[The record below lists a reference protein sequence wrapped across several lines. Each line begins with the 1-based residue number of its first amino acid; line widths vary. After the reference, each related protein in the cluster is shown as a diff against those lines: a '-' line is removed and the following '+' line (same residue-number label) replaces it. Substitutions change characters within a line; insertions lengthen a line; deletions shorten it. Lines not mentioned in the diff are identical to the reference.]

1 MNRWDDPVA
10 VEQAQ
15 TTDAEPDINAPMLT
29 NPTPLAVETARLRKV
44 YGAFVALA
52 GLTIEVRQGEVFGF
66 LGPNGA
72 GKTTTVKLL
81 MGLAHPTSGM
91 ARLLGRPL
99 GDREAK
105 RKIGFLPELFRFH
118 DWLNCAEFLDLHGQ
132 LYRMPPAERRRRIP
146 EVLELVGLAG
156 REHDKLRQYSKGMQQ
171 RAGLAQALLND
182 PQIVFLDEPTSALDP
197 IGRHEVREI
206 IRRLRADGKTVFLN
220 SHLLSEVE
228 TVCDRVAIVNHGQ
241 LAAVGPVS
249 ELLKHELLVEL
260 RLGAWNDAIAATL
273 TQSGKLERLEPLP
286 EDRTL
291 AVIQVADETVVAR
304 IVDALV
310 AAGVPVFGATPH
322 RPSLE
327 DVFLQ
332 IVGESNEAHRA

>member
-1 MNRWDDPVA
+1 VA
-10 VEQAQ
+10 VEQA
-15 TTDAEPDINAPMLT
+15 TSIADVLEDVPDDPLSDAAV
-29 NPTPLAVETARLRKV
+29 AVETEQLRKV
-44 YGAFVALA
+44 YGRFVALA
-52 GLTIEVRQGEVFGF
+52 GLSIQVQRGEVFGF

-81 MGLAHPTSGM
+81 MGLAHPTSGR

-99 GDREAK
+99 GDRAAK

-118 DWLNCAEFLDLHGQ
+118 DWLSCAEFLDLHGQ
-132 LYRMPPAERRRRIP
+132 LYRMSAADRRRRIP

-156 REHDKLRQYSKGMQQ
+156 REQDKLRNYSKGMQQ

-182 PQIVFLDEPTSALDP
+182 PEIVFLDEPTSALDP

-206 IRRLRADGKTVFLN
+206 IRRLRAAGKTVFLN

-228 TVCDRVAIVNHGQ
+228 TVCDRVAIVNHGR
-241 LAAVGPVS
+241 LAAVGPVA

-260 RLGAWNDAIAATL
+260 RLGAWNDAIAALVGREGTL
-273 TQSGKLERLEPLP
+273 QRLEPLP
-286 EDRTL
+286 EGRTL
-291 AVIQVADETVVAR
+291 AVLQVLDESAVAR
-304 IVDALV
+304 MVDWLV
-310 AAGVPVFGATPH
+310 AARVAVFGATPH

-327 DVFLQ
+327 DVFLK
-332 IVGESNEAHRA
+332 IVDASNEDGRA